1 MLLTERNLARLH
13 AVAARKQNVGI
24 IVGVT
29 PASLNGFG
37 LFTQECFE
45 TPLIAT
51 STLSPPPI
59 IVISQTTAVFGKV
72 RRSSE
77 AMDLE
82 YLRSSEIGQERKKYK
97 IERQTSKLF
106 AACASMLGS
115 KLPVFS

>member
-1 MLLTERNLARLH
+1 MLRDTTDSDLDAVPSSHHRN
-13 AVAARKQNVGI
+13 Q
-24 IVGVT
+24 
-29 PASLNGFG
+29 SDNGRFW
-37 LFTQECFE
+37 E
-45 TPLIAT
+45 
-51 STLSPPPI
+51 S
-59 IVISQTTAVFGKV
+59 